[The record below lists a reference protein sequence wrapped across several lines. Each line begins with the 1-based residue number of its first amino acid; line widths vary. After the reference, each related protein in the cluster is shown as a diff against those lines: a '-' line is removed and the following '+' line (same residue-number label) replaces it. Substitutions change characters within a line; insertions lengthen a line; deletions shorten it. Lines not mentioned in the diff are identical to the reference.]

1 MALARLKPKTRQS
14 AVSAKPTLSDDM
26 WRFYVLWGL
35 VIAAFLVLLLRA
47 LWVQV
52 LNSDFLQQKA
62 NANISTIEKIRTM
75 RGVISD
81 RNQVPLAIST
91 PVMTIVID
99 PKDYMDA
106 VNGITNAQQ
115 ELAKDPT
122 NRKYKRQL
130 RQFSKNNRDLN
141 QLAQLLGL
149 NAAELQQKVKSRA
162 GSRYLPLKHQVPPAE
177 AQAILAHKF
186 QGVYTEKDYKR
197 YYPQPQPNAQII
209 GLTNSSGQGVEGLE
223 MQLNKRLSGVDGKQ
237 RILRDRHGNR
247 LKVEEVLTSGKAGEN
262 ITLSIDSRLQYL
274 MYREL
279 TAAGVAN
286 NARSATAIA
295 VDVKTGEILAMSSWP
310 SYNPNNPAELKNKDA
325 MRNRGAIDSFE
336 PGSTMKPFTVMMGLT
351 SGKFTPQTIINTSPG
366 SMVVGNHKIRDTHNY
381 GALTL
386 GGILIKSSNVGAAK
400 IALALPYSTLPNFYK
415 TIGFGKRSPV
425 GFPGESAGLIL
436 PPSKWNVSEVA
447 TMSYGY
453 GLNATV
459 LQLAQG
465 YAMLANHGVEMP
477 LTLYKVD
484 TPPQGRQVVDAKVA
498 DAVLG
503 MLEAV
508 TQPGGTATL
517 AVIPGYRVGGKTGT
531 AHKLR
536 SDGKGYSQTEYR
548 ALFAGVAPISQPRL
562 AMIVVVE
569 NPQGK
574 YYGGLV
580 AAPVFAKIM
589 RESLR
594 LLNVP
599 LDRPLDSAKDSAATV
614 PLDH

>member
-1 MALARLKPKTRQS
+1 MVAPTKKTKQRKS
-14 AVSAKPTLSDDM
+14 AVSAKPTLAQDM
-26 WRFYVLWGL
+26 WRFRLLWF
-35 VIAAFLVLLLRA
+35 AAFAAFILLIGRA
-47 LWVQV
+47 FWVQI
-52 LNSDFLQQKA
+52 LDSDFLQEKA
-62 NANISTIEKIRTM
+62 DANISHTEVIRAM

-81 RNQVPLAIST
+81 RHGVPLAIST
-91 PVMTIVID
+91 PVMTVVID
-99 PKDYMDA
+99 PKDYFEA
-106 VNGITNAQQ
+106 KAQFEKISQ
-115 ELAKDPT
+115 ELKKDPH
-122 NRKYKRQL
+122 NAKLKRALPQKS
-130 RQFSKNNRDLN
+130 FDLDK
-141 QLAQLLGL
+141 LAQVVGID
-149 NAAELQQKVKSRA
+149 AAKLQQDMQRRA
-162 GSRYLPLKHQVPPAE
+162 RSRYLPLKRQVPPA
-177 AQAILAHKF
+177 QADAIMAHKF

-209 GLTNSSGQGVEGLE
+209 GLTNSNGVGIEGLE
-223 MQLNKRLSGVDGKQ
+223 MQLNKRLAGVDGEQ
-237 RILRDRHGNR
+237 RVLRDRKGNR
-247 LKVEEVLTSGKAGEN
+247 LKVEEVITQGNGGEN
-262 ITLSIDSRLQYL
+262 IILSIDSRLQYI

-310 SYNPNNPAELKNKDA
+310 SYNPNDPKGLSNQDA
-325 MRNRGAIDSFE
+325 MRNRGAVDSFE
-336 PGSTMKPFTVMMGLT
+336 PGSTMKPFTVLMGLE
-351 SGKFTPQTIINTSPG
+351 SGKFQPTTIINTSPG
-366 SMVVGNHKIRDTHNY
+366 SMRIGNHTIRDTHNY

-386 GGILIKSSNVGAAK
+386 GGVLIKSSNVGASK
-400 IALALPYSTLPNFYK
+400 IALSLPYSTLPTFYK
-415 TIGFGKRSPV
+415 KIGFGKRSAV

-459 LQLAQG
+459 LQLAQA
-465 YAMLANHGVEMP
+465 YAMIANHGVEVP
-477 LTLYKVD
+477 LTLYKVSEQ
-484 TPPQGRQVVDAKVA
+484 PKGEQVVAPEIA
-498 DAVLG
+498 DTVLH

-508 TQPGGTATL
+508 TQPGGTARQ

-536 SDGKGYSQTEYR
+536 ADRKGYSQNEYR
-548 ALFAGVAPISQPRL
+548 ALFAGVAPISNPRI

-589 RESLR
+589 QESLR

-599 LDRPLDSAKDSAATV
+599 LDRPLETPKGS
-614 PLDH
+614 